1 MNCSAVFFDLQ
12 GTLGGDG
19 IGDIMDFEFYKNS
32 IGAIRLLNEHNIP
45 VIVVTNQSRIAK
57 GYFTM
62 EDFNNKLEKLKEEL
76 IEAGAHFDAVY
87 CCPHDRKDNCRCKK
101 PLTGM
106 LLQAS
111 KEFGITLSQSYVVGD
126 MGMSDMVM
134 AKNVGAKAILV
145 LTGVG
150 QGSLTTFRH
159 TWEGIEPDYIAEDA
173 LKAASWIIKN
183 SKVI

>member
-1 MNCSAVFFDLQ
+1 MNCSAVFYDLQ

-19 IGDIMDFEFYKNS
+19 LGDIMEFRFYENS
-32 IGAIRLLNEHNIP
+32 IKAIKLLNEYSIP
-45 VIVVTNQSRIAK
+45 VIIVTNQSRIAK
-57 GYFTM
+57 GHLTM

-76 IEAGAHFDAVY
+76 TESGAHFDAVY
-87 CCPHDRKDNCRCKK
+87 CCPHDRKDNCQCKK

-111 KEFGITLSQSYVVGD
+111 REFGITLYDSYVVGD

-134 AKNVGAKAILV
+134 ATTVGAKAILV

-150 QGSLTTFRH
+150 QGNLTTFRH

-173 LKAASWIIKN
+173 LEAARWIVENIKA
-183 SKVI
+183 V